1 MVAFT
6 KFLLITMSEVVIELS
21 IEETNKLRGELGLK
35 PLRGVNSSSGG
46 RQSETLTE
54 ESSSSISAPN
64 SNGTSSHPREQ
75 LELSVDETNKLRA
88 SLGLKPLNTKKDA
101 IHAPAENEGAQKE
114 LDERLEKEK
123 LRRQVQR
130 GITATFGSATLGESK
145 DDSAVS
151 WAQKM
156 LSADTNKA
164 RATTTAQQ
172 ETTEKSNARLKKQLK
187 KNKKLKSKGVIP
199 KYDEEDLEGINVG
212 HAVSDFEAGSTTIL
226 TLADAPLLQTAEGS
240 KKLIGLNDIEDSVRL
255 ENSQLA
261 DQQIQKDRLRQK
273 RQVEMG
279 LGRAGGYA
287 GYDDDEFEELGG
299 VQAPTRLARG
309 ALPNAITGDETSTK
323 RRGFQLGGAL
333 AHDKAGAEPVSDL
346 FAHEAGKAISLEH
359 SSINIAASDFM
370 TAEEYAAQNPKRKKE
385 MKFKKKKSKKEKKNK
400 RVTDAE
406 DDEEDEERQAPKG
419 SILDELERTA
429 IASVNKRKRRRDGD
443 DDDDPD
449 SNRSMGDSDDTHK
462 RRARFDEIMEKG
474 NEQTAKAF
482 KPLVKETVL
491 TSTLDDEEP
500 DDNFLNEA
508 LAKARRLRKLRE
520 LSGPKGAEAVAQAVL
535 DSQVNPEELNQSTSM
550 SDVTF
555 TVDETR
561 EFSRAL
567 LARENQEERQKAKKQ
582 LKTAQIVDKSQTNR
596 PKEAT
601 RMEDGAQEG
610 EPEDMAELAKQI
622 KEDDEDHI
630 GIGLDG
636 TAAVAPVGRGMAGVL
651 SMLRHTGE
659 ISGRNAGREEL
670 RGRAKDERTYED
682 YAPLDLKAV
691 VRIGRGATE
700 KDRELASREIKLD
713 YRDEHG
719 RLLTRKEAYR
729 NLCYQFHGHGSSA
742 KNEERRLRQIER
754 EQAEARIA
762 SRQATGAGSLGA
774 LRATQKA
781 TGKAFIVH
789 KT

>member
-1 MVAFT
+1 
-6 KFLLITMSEVVIELS
+6 MSEVVIELS
-21 IEETNKLRGELGLK
+21 IEETNKLRAELGLK
-35 PLRGVNSSSGG
+35 PLRGAGVVDSGSTNG
-46 RQSETLTE
+46 GGQSQTTTASPSLSWT
-54 ESSSSISAPN
+54 SAPN
-64 SNGTSSHPREQ
+64 SNGPSSRPTEQ

-88 SLGLKPLNTKKDA
+88 SLGLKPLNTKNDA
-101 IHAPAENEGAQKE
+101 IHAPAENEGTKKE

-130 GITATFGSATLGESK
+130 GITSTFGNATLGETK
-145 DDSAVS
+145 DDSALS

-156 LSADTNKA
+156 LSADTSGAVPTNTTEPATSEKSKA
-164 RATTTAQQ
+164 RP
-172 ETTEKSNARLKKQLK
+172 KPLK
-187 KNKKLKSKGVIP
+187 KNKKLKSKGVIQ
-199 KYDEEDLEGINVG
+199 KYDEDDLEGINVG

-240 KKLIGLNDIEDSVRL
+240 KKVIGLNDIEDSARL
-255 ENSQLA
+255 ENAQLS

-279 LGRAGGYA
+279 MGRAGGYA

-309 ALPNAITGDETSTK
+309 AVPASTVDDKSTK

-333 AHDKAGAEPVSDL
+333 FHDNQGGDPVRDL
-346 FAHEAGKAISLEH
+346 FAHEAGKAISLEY
-359 SSINIAASDFM
+359 SSMNVAASDFM
-370 TAEEYAAQNPKRKKE
+370 TAEEYAAANPKKKKD

-400 RVTDAE
+400 RITDVE
-406 DDEEDEERQAPKG
+406 ETDDEEEGQQIPKG

-429 IASVNKRKRRRDGD
+429 TVSVKKRKRRSDGN
-443 DDDDPD
+443 DDDP
-449 SNRSMGDSDDTHK
+449 NEAIGVSDANALDDAHK

-482 KPLVKETVL
+482 KPPVKETEL
-491 TSTLDDEEP
+491 SSTLDDEEP

-520 LSGPKGAEAVAQAVL
+520 LSGPKGADAVAQAVL
-535 DSQVNPEELNQSTSM
+535 ESKVNAEELNQMTNNGGVS
-550 SDVTF
+550 F

-567 LARENQEERQKAKKQ
+567 RARENQEERQKAKKQ
-582 LKTAQIVDKSQTNR
+582 LKTSQIIDENKTKR
-596 PKEAT
+596 PKEDMK
-601 RMEDGAQEG
+601 MEDKTG
-610 EPEDMAELAKQI
+610 EEQPEDMAELAKQI
-622 KEDDEDHI
+622 KEDDEDHTGI
-630 GIGLDG
+630 GIDG

-691 VRIGRGATE
+691 VRIGQGATD

-781 TGKAFIVH
+781 TGKAFVVH